1 MSIGGKPG
9 VRALLG
15 VSLLSAA
22 LLLSIG
28 CGASEDPETPP
39 GPTPTATSRPAATQP
54 AATQPAATQP
64 AATQPAATQP
74 AATQPAATQ
83 PAATQPA
90 ATQPAATS
98 TPPGKTIVPKEE
110 TVAPTPTPRQV
121 TSSSG
126 ADHYEGVT
134 FVISEGSE
142 ATFTVEEQLV
152 RLPLPND
159 AVMRTTA
166 LSGRVHLDGRPSVI
180 EVDLQQLS
188 SDQEFRD
195 RYVRSRM
202 FGEHPIGIFTLPS
215 IASIPDGLVSGEE
228 VAGRLTGSLDIR
240 GNTYPLEFDIE
251 ARDDGDVMYVVG
263 RTTVTW
269 QQLDI
274 PVPTAR
280 SVVSV
285 ENEIRV
291 EVLLALTPESQ

>member
-1 MSIGGKPG
+1 MSIGRKSG
-9 VRALLG
+9 VPALLG

-22 LLLSIG
+22 LLLPIG
-28 CGASEDPETPP
+28 CGASEDPGTLPQPTLMATSRPAVTQPPATSTPP
-39 GPTPTATSRPAATQP
+39 GETIVPKEETVAPTATSRPAVTQP
-54 AATQPAATQP
+54 P
-64 AATQPAATQP
+64 
-74 AATQPAATQ
+74 
-83 PAATQPA
+83 
-90 ATQPAATS
+90 ATS
-98 TPPGKTIVPKEE
+98 APPGETIVPKEE

-126 ADHYEGVT
+126 ADHYKGVT

-195 RYVRSRM
+195 RYVRTRM

-228 VAGRLTGSLDIR
+228 VAGRVTGSLDIR

-269 QQLDI
+269 RQLDI

-291 EVLLALTPESQ
+291 EILLALTPESQ

>member
-1 MSIGGKPG
+1 M
-9 VRALLG
+9 
-15 VSLLSAA
+15 
-22 LLLSIG
+22 
-28 CGASEDPETPP
+28 
-39 GPTPTATSRPAATQP
+39 
-54 AATQPAATQP
+54 
-64 AATQPAATQP
+64 
-74 AATQPAATQ
+74 
-83 PAATQPA
+83 
-90 ATQPAATS
+90 
-98 TPPGKTIVPKEE
+98 
-110 TVAPTPTPRQV
+110 
-121 TSSSG
+121 
-126 ADHYEGVT
+126 
-134 FVISEGSE
+134 
-142 ATFTVEEQLV
+142 EEQLV

-195 RYVRSRM
+195 RYVRTRM
-202 FGEHPIGIFTLPS
+202 FGEHSIGIFTLSS

-228 VAGRLTGSLDIR
+228 VAGRVTGSLDIR
-240 GNTYPLEFDIE
+240 GTTYPLEFDIE

-269 QQLDI
+269 RQLDI